1 MVKGNNII
9 LKNID
14 KIVSGDINKGILPG
28 DTIVVRDGLIA
39 EIGFEKDLNLDGIE
53 TVVDVDGQIVCPGFI
68 DCHIHNTLD
77 DYSERRC
84 WMLF

>member
-28 DTIVVRDGLIA
+28 DTIIVRDGLIA
-39 EIGFEKDLNLDGIE
+39 EIGFGKR
-53 TVVDVDGQIVCPGFI
+53 
-68 DCHIHNTLD
+68 
-77 DYSERRC
+77 S
-84 WMLF
+84 